1 MGMTVEATVATVV
14 ADAAVIGKFPTIER
28 RI

>member
-1 MGMTVEATVATVV
+1 MTVEATVATVV